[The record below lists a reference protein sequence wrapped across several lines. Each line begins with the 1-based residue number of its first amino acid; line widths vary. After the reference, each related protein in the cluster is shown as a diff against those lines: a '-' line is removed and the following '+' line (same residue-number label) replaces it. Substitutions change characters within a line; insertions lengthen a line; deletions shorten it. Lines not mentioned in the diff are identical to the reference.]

1 MKQEKDESVRTEII
15 EISRLEEK
23 KVVDQ
28 AAIRKSKLNELDR
41 RNHLC
46 DISVIR
52 AHMSIETCGKNKG
65 FLAKCCNNGLCR
77 SNFLNPDVKKN
88 QDLEL
93 ICQVSILRNELYP
106 VVGGPT
112 ARKKIFLA
120 KLNSFLHELDGQR
133 YIKFSVGG
141 KAVCKNFYR
150 VSVA

>member
-120 KLNSFLHELDGQR
+120 KLNSFLHELDGQQ